1 VRGGDLIRPVLL
13 ALSLACAAAA
23 AQAQTSAKLKPF
35 ASCEGFGGGVRVK
48 RETPRPASE
57 PPYREVTA
65 KGETRRI
72 SVIDGVRVVY
82 AYPGK
87 EPFADV
93 KAEASDPAKYAE
105 DKRELQR
112 MFEAVAATEGPG
124 AYKTIT
130 GRGYTGQEVVKPALG
145 GSFVGIT
152 QLFFDAEKVV
162 VSIYFPYFPQI
173 PASALSFGTHAQ
185 FVALRDAFVRG
196 YLDCLG
202 RNLT

>member
-1 VRGGDLIRPVLL
+1 VRGGDLIRYAVAALL
-13 ALSLACAAAA
+13 LGCVAGAAH
-23 AQAQTSAKLKPF
+23 AQTSAKLKPY
-35 ASCEGFGGGVRVK
+35 ASCEGFAGGVRVK
-48 RETPRPASE
+48 RETPRPATE

-65 KGETRRI
+65 KGVTRRI

-82 AYPGK
+82 AYPDK

-93 KAEASDPAKYAE
+93 KAEAADPAKYAE

-145 GSFVGIT
+145 GTFAGIT
-152 QLFFDAEKVV
+152 QLFFDADKVV
-162 VSIYFPYFPQI
+162 VSIYFPYFSKI
-173 PASALSFGTHAQ
+173 PASALSFSNHGQ
-185 FVALRDAFVRG
+185 FVAMRAAFVQG
-196 YLDCLG
+196 YLECVE
-202 RNLT
+202 RNIK